1 MKRVEGFTHR
11 VAVHCESG
19 SLQSLLANAG
29 VKVSEPMIFGVGS
42 GALFYYLFWAKGPA
56 KLPLIGVRNPP
67 GEIWKNVR
75 TLCGIDL
82 YTERQ
87 ASAQAAMAMADRL
100 IEEGRPCTATVDMF
114 RMRYLPDFLRVH
126 APFHFVVLIGK
137 EDGGSYRV
145 SDPYME
151 KVATLSAE
159 DLAAG
164 WETRAPMSQ
173 DNLLCYLRK
182 TPGEVDWK
190 GAALK
195 AIRRACR
202 HMLPPPGVRQALFF
216 VGVQGMR
223 HWARK
228 IREWPR
234 VLRGVALREG
244 IIYTAIASE
253 DQGTGGASFRLVYAA
268 FLEEVAALCRSQALG
283 DIARRFVEHGQAWR
297 ATMRKVIVL
306 GKTLPDDDGAYD
318 GWYAQ
323 NQKALAE
330 GLEELASAI
339 ERFASVEEALYRDL
353 GKAVARV
360 S

>member
-19 SLQSLLANAG
+19 SLQNLLTNAG
-29 VKVSEPMIFGVGS
+29 LKVSEPMIFGVGS

-75 TLCGIDL
+75 KLCGIDL

-87 ASAQAAMAMADRL
+87 PSAQAAMAMADRL
-100 IEEGRPCTATVDMF
+100 IEAGTPCTATVDMF

-126 APFHFVVLIGK
+126 APFHFIVLIGK
-137 EDGGSYRV
+137 DDDGSYLV

-151 KVATLSAE
+151 QLATLSRE
-159 DLAAG
+159 DLEVG
-164 WETRAPMSQ
+164 WEPRAPMGQ
-173 DNLLCYLRK
+173 DNLLCYLRQP
-182 TPGEVDWK
+182 PGEVDWK
-190 GAALK
+190 RASLA

-202 HMLPPPGVRQALFF
+202 DMLPPPGLRQLLFF
-216 VGVQGMR
+216 NGIAGMR
-223 HWARK
+223 HFAKQIRK
-228 IREWPR
+228 WPQ
-234 VLRGVALREG
+234 VYRGVALREG

-268 FLEEVAALCRSQALG
+268 FLEEVAELCQSQALRE
-283 DIARRFVEHGQAWR
+283 ISRRFVEHGQAWR
-297 ATMRKVIVL
+297 STMRKVIVL
-306 GKTLPDDDGAYD
+306 GKTLPEEDGAYEA
-318 GWYAQ
+318 WHAQ
-323 NQKALAE
+323 NQTALQE
-330 GLEELASAI
+330 GLEELAGAV
-339 ERFASVEEALYRDL
+339 EGFASVEEGLYRDL
-353 GKAVARV
+353 GKAVARI